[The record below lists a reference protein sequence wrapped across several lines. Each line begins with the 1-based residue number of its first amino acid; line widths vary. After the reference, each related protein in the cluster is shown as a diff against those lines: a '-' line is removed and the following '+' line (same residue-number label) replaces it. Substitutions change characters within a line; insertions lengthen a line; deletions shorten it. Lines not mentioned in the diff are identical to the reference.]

1 MDPQVLA
8 AQRWLNRTYGSVN
21 GWVPLEEDG
30 QTGWPVMYGLRR
42 GLQHELGISPVTSGF
57 GPATTAAYKAQIGQI
72 NGGTTKESLLRL
84 LSAALWCKGYPGFYD
99 GAAINWTTLSTSVG
113 WVRDDLGLGSAN
125 PYVDVKLMASLLTM
139 DAYVRIGS
147 GTDAVR
153 EVQRWLNATYLNR
166 ADFAIVPCD
175 GIYGRQVQTAML
187 YGLQYEIGMADGVAN
202 GNFGPGTRD
211 GIRNQAGVSLGS
223 VDGAKRFVRLY
234 QAVLRFNRYDA
245 PFNGTF
251 DAATADHTR
260 SFQSFMELPV
270 TGGGNYSTWCA
281 LLVSSGDTSIPT
293 KGFDTNRQLSAAEAR
308 GAVQVG
314 YTTVGR
320 YTVGADKFIT
330 AGELDGLRA
339 AGLKLLP
346 IHQRFNNSPE
356 VMTRAN
362 GRAHGI
368 EAIERCLTLGLPTDS
383 LVFFAVDFDALGEAI
398 RGPVAD
404 YFRGV
409 ADAFETSLTADLKV
423 GIYGTR
429 NVCSIIIDE
438 EELAEA
444 AFVAGMSTG
453 FSGNMGFPMPAQWHY
468 NQIVEIQTQFP
479 GSDRSIGIDKD
490 VVSAKARPVDLSSV
504 VSPPVERDNSPSATG
519 FDAFFEWLVRAE
531 VACERGLVQSSTVFN
546 NLKPF
551 AVSIPDYVAHWLQRP
566 AYWGEGDG
574 ALWPTY
580 TPTADQGSTAV
591 LARMAAEEE
600 LGRLSPNK
608 PASTRDIA
616 HYAATLRGY
625 TVWGIPSAGND
636 YGFGDLGGWP
646 LDLLQVWGSY
656 ARARQASPGLDQRQY
671 LVERIGVA
679 GGGGGFDWSDVVADC
694 DAYLVARSMKENN
707 GLSMSGAL
715 RGLLKLTDKQ
725 RVAKFYNDRFGRS
738 ESNVIDAF
746 GKLADGI
753 DVGGVNFPV
762 TNGLLLRAA
771 NADAL
776 PNAAEARIC
785 GEVFARLM
793 AAQG

>member
-1 MDPQVLA
+1 MDPQVQA
-8 AQRWLNRTYGSVN
+8 AQHWLNQTYGGVN
-21 GWVPLEEDG
+21 GWVPLEENG

-57 GPATTAAYKAQIGQI
+57 GPATTAAFKAQIGRI
-72 NGGTTKESLLRL
+72 DGGTTKENLLRL

-99 GAAINWTTLSTSVG
+99 GAAISWTSLSTSVG

-139 DAYVRIGS
+139 DAYVLVGS
-147 GTDAVR
+147 GTSAVR
-153 EVQRWLNATYLNR
+153 DVQRWLNATYLNR

-175 GIYGRQVQTAML
+175 GIYGRPVQTAML

-211 GIRNQAGVSLGS
+211 GIRNQATVSPGS

-251 DAATADHTR
+251 DSATADHTR

-270 TGGGNYSTWCA
+270 TGRGDYSTWCA
-281 LLVSSGDTSIPT
+281 LLVSSGDTSIST
-293 KGFDTNRQLSAAEAR
+293 KGFDTNKQLSATEAQ
-308 GAVQVG
+308 GARQAG

-320 YTVGADKFIT
+320 YTVGANKFIT
-330 AGELDGLRA
+330 ADELDGLRA
-339 AGLKLLP
+339 AGLKLVP
-346 IHQRFNNSPE
+346 IHQRFNNAPE

-362 GRAHGI
+362 GRTHGI

-383 LVFFAVDFDALGEAI
+383 LVFFSVDFDALGETI
-398 RGPVAD
+398 HGPVAD
-404 YFRGV
+404 YFQGV
-409 ADAFETSLTADLKV
+409 ADAFETSLTAHLKV
-423 GIYGTR
+423 GVYGTR

-438 EELAEA
+438 KELAEA
-444 AFVAGMSTG
+444 AFVAVMSTG

-468 NQIVEIQTQFP
+468 NQIIEIQTQLP
-479 GSDRSIGIDKD
+479 GSDRTIPIDKD
-490 VVSAKARPVDLSSV
+490 VVSVKARPVDLSSV
-504 VSPPVERDNSPSATG
+504 VSPPIERDNSPSATG

-531 VACERGLVQSSTVFN
+531 VACERGLVQSSTLLT
-546 NLKPF
+546 NLKPYAAF
-551 AVSIPDYVAHWLQRP
+551 VPDYVAHWLQRP
-566 AYWGEGDG
+566 KYWSDG
-574 ALWPTY
+574 YTDLWPNY

-591 LARMAAEEE
+591 LARLAAEEE

-608 PASTRDIA
+608 PVSNRDIA

-625 TVWGIPSAGND
+625 TVWGIPSAAND

-646 LDLLQVWGSY
+646 LDLLQAWGVY
-656 ARARQASPGLDQRQY
+656 EKARQASPGLDQRQF
-671 LVERIGVA
+671 LTERIGVA
-679 GGGGGFDWSDVVADC
+679 GADGGFDWSDVVADC
-694 DAYLVARSMKENN
+694 DAYLVARSLQDNH
-707 GLSMSGAL
+707 SMSGAL

-738 ESNVIDAF
+738 EDNVVAAF
-746 GKLADGI
+746 GRLADGI
-753 DVGGVNFPV
+753 DVGGVNFPIT
-762 TNGLLLRAA
+762 TNRLRDAA
-771 NADAL
+771 GADAM
-776 PNAAEARIC
+776 PTAAEARIC
-785 GEVFARLM
+785 GEVFARLLT
-793 AAQG
+793 AQG